1 MICWLPNH
9 NDYNDDEG
17 EEDND
22 EIISRMG
29 IWPGNTSIY
38 CQFKLVNRS
47 DKDRRE
53 PSQNL
58 RGIADV
64 KVRIKYFV
72 QGADYFADYYLI
84 SY

>member
-53 PSQNL
+53 PSQNF

-64 KVRIKYFV
+64 KVHMKYFV
-72 QGADYFADYYLI
+72 RGADYFADYYLV

>member
-1 MICWLPNH
+1 MTCWLPNH
-9 NDYNDDEG
+9 NGDDDEG

-38 CQFKLVNRS
+38 CQFKLANRS

-72 QGADYFADYYLI
+72 QGTDYFADYYLI

>member
-1 MICWLPNH
+1 MICRLPENH
-9 NDYNDDEG
+9 NDDDDEG
-17 EEDND
+17 KEDND

-64 KVRIKYFV
+64 KVHTKHFV
-72 QGADYFADYYLI
+72 RGADYFADYYLI

>member
-1 MICWLPNH
+1 MTCWLPNH
-9 NDYNDDEG
+9 NDDDDEG

-64 KVRIKYFV
+64 HVHIIYFV
-72 QGADYFADYYLI
+72 RGVDYFADYYLI

>member
-9 NDYNDDEG
+9 NDDDDEG

-58 RGIADV
+58 SGIADV
-64 KVRIKYFV
+64 HVHIIYFIRGV
-72 QGADYFADYYLI
+72 DYFADYYLI
-84 SY
+84 IY

>member
-53 PSQNL
+53 PSQNF

-64 KVRIKYFV
+64 KVHMKYFV
-72 QGADYFADYYLI
+72 RGVDYFADYYLI

>member
-9 NDYNDDEG
+9 NDDDDEG
-17 EEDND
+17 EEDSD
-22 EIISRMG
+22 ESISRMG

-64 KVRIKYFV
+64 KAPIKYFV
-72 QGADYFADYYLI
+72 WGADYFADYYLI

>member
-1 MICWLPNH
+1 MTCWLPENH
-9 NDYNDDEG
+9 NDDDDEG
-17 EEDND
+17 EEVND

-38 CQFKLVNRS
+38 CQFKLENRS

-64 KVRIKYFV
+64 KVHTKHFV
-72 QGADYFADYYLI
+72 RGADYFADYYLI

>member
-1 MICWLPNH
+1 MMMKGRKIVMKSSA
-9 NDYNDDEG
+9 G
-17 EEDND
+17 
-22 EIISRMG
+22 RV

-53 PSQNL
+53 PSQNF

-64 KVRIKYFV
+64 KVHMKYFV
-72 QGADYFADYYLI
+72 RGADYFADNYLI

>member
-1 MICWLPNH
+1 MICWLPENH
-9 NDYNDDEG
+9 NDDDDEG
-17 EEDND
+17 AEDND

-64 KVRIKYFV
+64 KVHLKYFV
-72 QGADYFADYYLI
+72 WGADYFADYYLI

>member
-9 NDYNDDEG
+9 NDDDDEG
-17 EEDND
+17 AEDRD
-22 EIISRMG
+22 EIISRTG

-64 KVRIKYFV
+64 KDIKYFV
-72 QGADYFADYYLI
+72 RGADYFADYYQI

>member
-1 MICWLPNH
+1 MIFWLANH
-9 NDYNDDEG
+9 NDDNDDEG

-38 CQFKLVNRS
+38 CQFKLENRS

-58 RGIADV
+58 RGIAGV
-64 KVRIKYFV
+64 KVHMKYFV
-72 QGADYFADYYLI
+72 RGADYFADNYLI

>member
-1 MICWLPNH
+1 MTCWLPNH
-9 NDYNDDEG
+9 NGDDDEG

-53 PSQNL
+53 PSQNF

-64 KVRIKYFV
+64 KVHMKYFV
-72 QGADYFADYYLI
+72 RGVDYFADYYLI

>member
-1 MICWLPNH
+1 MTCWLPNH
-9 NDYNDDEG
+9 NGYADEG

-53 PSQNL
+53 PSQNF

-64 KVRIKYFV
+64 KVHMKYFV
-72 QGADYFADYYLI
+72 RGADYFADYYLI